1 MTGMPLPSLYY
12 RLFGSKRP
20 GLAIA
25 LLGVLVVAFAQG
37 ADPHGRTEIGESDEL
52 VVTQGLI
59 VREVAPERDGQLP
72 WLAIGTATGKH
83 HLYNPNEF
91 AMQGIWSGLFGR
103 LNDAGTFTPDIS
115 RLKSF
120 ALERTPPWSF
130 GEQPRRVTENEWHG
144 HEIRD
149 DRVVFR
155 YRISDPNSEL
165 FWEVEESLEIV
176 SEQLQHIHFQL
187 KPSAE
192 SPEYLSYWVK
202 QARFRQLSANGQ
214 QIQRNLLKNLYA
226 NQTEFTLSFL
236 RRKETPT
243 VPQGYAVNSVAIPEP
258 ELPLR
263 FEPTD
268 IDFSPDG
275 SVYVSTRTGGIW
287 RLADDQWSLFADGL
301 HEANGVRVLPDGSGV
316 HVMQRPEL
324 TLLRDTDGDGI
335 ADLYQTV
342 EDRYRFT
349 GHYHEFAFGPRI
361 NSKGEMFFSTGLASS
376 GFFTATSTSQNQMT
390 TPLGYRGWIM
400 RHSPDGTIT
409 PFAPGLRSPAG
420 IGMNAK
426 DELFIVDN
434 QGDWVAS
441 SYLSHVEQDDFL
453 GHPVSLWDRS
463 EYGLTPAVMDYTNSE
478 AIPESVPPLDKA
490 AFTALWK
497 RPAVWLAHGDLTNS
511 PGHPSFAPESGFG
524 PFGGQAFIADIA
536 HRNIVRVALEKVD
549 GQYQGAIFPFIR
561 PLSSASYST
570 AFDPE
575 GNLWVGAVGRGW
587 TAGEPMI
594 EIISYDDDVTPF
606 EIHHIALTKTGFDVH
621 FTLPLKTRD
630 VTRQDMS
637 VTAYQYE
644 YWVGYGSEHINESKV
659 PITGAKISRDG
670 LTLSIE
676 MPRKSEY
683 IYEIQLP
690 EFTSASDLRLENNF
704 GVYTLNKLLP

>member
-1 MTGMPLPSLYY
+1 MPIPYSFS
-12 RLFGSKRP
+12 RPFGPKRFRRT
-20 GLAIA
+20 ATA
-25 LLGVLVVAFAQG
+25 LLSLIVAALVHG
-37 ADPHGRTEIGESDEL
+37 ADAHGRTEIGEGNEL
-52 VVTQGLI
+52 IVTQGLV
-59 VREVAPERDGQLP
+59 VREVAPERDGLLP
-72 WLAIGTATGKH
+72 LLAIGTAGGRH
-83 HLYNPNEF
+83 HLYDPNEF
-91 AMQGIWSGLFGR
+91 VMQGIWTGLFGR
-103 LNDAGTFTPDIS
+103 LDDAGTFTPNIS
-115 RLKSF
+115 KLKSF

-130 GEQPRRVTENEWHG
+130 GEKSRRITQNEWHG
-144 HEIRD
+144 YEVRD
-149 DRVVFR
+149 NRVVFR
-155 YRISDPNSEL
+155 YRLSDPDSDL

-176 SEQLQHIHFQL
+176 SEQLQHIHFHL

-214 QIQRNLLKNLYA
+214 QIQRNLLKNLYT
-226 NQTEFTLSFL
+226 NQTDFTLSFL

-243 VPQGYAVNSVAIPEP
+243 IPHGYSVSPVAIPEP

-275 SVYVSTRTGGIW
+275 SVFISTRTGGIW
-287 RLADDQWSLFADGL
+287 RLADDEWSVFADGL

-361 NSKGEMFFSTGLASS
+361 NSKGEMFFSTGLPSS
-376 GFFTATSTSQNQMT
+376 GFFTATDNSQNQMT

-400 RHSPDGTIT
+400 RHNPDGTIT
-409 PFAPGLRSPAG
+409 PFSSGLRSPAG
-420 IGMNAK
+420 IGMNAQ

-453 GHPVSLWDRS
+453 GHPVSLWDRP
-463 EYGLTPAVMDYTNSE
+463 EYGITPAVMDYTNSE
-478 AIPESVPPLDKA
+478 AIPASVPPLDKT
-490 AFTALWK
+490 AFAPMRK

-511 PGHPSFAPESGFG
+511 PGHPSFAPETGFG

-536 HRNIVRVALEKVD
+536 HRTIVRVALDKVD
-549 GQYQGAIFPFIR
+549 GQYQGAVFPFIR
-561 PLSSASYST
+561 PLASASYST
-570 AFDPE
+570 AFAPD
-575 GNLWVGAVGRGW
+575 GSLWVGAVGRGW

-594 EIISYDDDVTPF
+594 EVINYDDDVTPF
-606 EIHHIALTKTGFDVH
+606 EIHQIALTKTGFDVH
-621 FTLPLKTRD
+621 FTQPLKTRKIA
-630 VTRQDMS
+630 RRDMS
-637 VTAYQYE
+637 ITEYQYE
-644 YWVGYGSEHINESKV
+644 YWSGYGSEHINESKV
-659 PITGAKISRDG
+659 PITDV
-670 LTLSIE
+670 TLSTNGRVLSINL
-676 MPRKSEY
+676 PRKPEY

-690 EFTSASDLRLENNF
+690 EFTSQTGLQLENNF
-704 GVYTLNKLLP
+704 GIYTLNKLLP